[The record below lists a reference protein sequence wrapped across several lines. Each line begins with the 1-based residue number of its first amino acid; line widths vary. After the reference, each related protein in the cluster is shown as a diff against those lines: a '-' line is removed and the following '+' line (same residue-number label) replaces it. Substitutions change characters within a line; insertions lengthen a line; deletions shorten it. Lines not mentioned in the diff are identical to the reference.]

1 MPRCHC
7 PPLNFPTGPPTSA
20 LGGLLSGSW
29 GPPEANAKK
38 ASLWARSPPLS
49 PFTHGLYGHLRGP
62 VALQVSTPVNSV
74 GDPGEAGHGVDRDL
88 GGLQGD
94 LCSLLPAGWPD
105 PLPRPLGQ
113 LPPAVSGTP
122 VAKRVPCKPK
132 GRILLPP
139 VWLCLAVLPFGPCP
153 KPSPQSLPMTLSQP
167 LGTRDRWGGPQAACR
182 GQSQA
187 GTKPTQAGE
196 GRRGDSWSGQAG
208 SGACPLSSDPD
219 GGTRGAAEGG
229 TGRQWT
235 WPAGAAP

>member
-74 GDPGEAGHGVDRDL
+74 GDPGEAGRGVDRDL

-153 KPSPQSLPMTLSQP
+153 KPSPQAQP
-167 LGTRDRWGGPQAACR
+167 PISPHDSEPAFGDQRQVGWPTSRLQGAESSWDQTHAGGGGAER
-182 GQSQA
+182 GQLERPGWLRSV
-187 GTKPTQAGE
+187 
-196 GRRGDSWSGQAG
+196 
-208 SGACPLSSDPD
+208 SSIL
-219 GGTRGAAEGG
+219 RS
-229 TGRQWT
+229 
-235 WPAGAAP
+235 